1 MSNQFRF
8 LSLMSKINFAFLLIL
23 FFTFPLIVGCKNSQ
37 NDRTIY
43 FGIAQKP
50 QTLDPRFSS
59 DAASERLSNLIYTP
73 LIYFNDD
80 FTIGSDLVK
89 IKKISSKEFNF
100 TVTEYPPKF
109 HNGTPLGI
117 NDIISTIRHLKHS
130 STSPYS
136 NELKLIRAVNKI
148 SSNMFEILLK
158 KSDHNFVSKLSFSIL
173 PKSHIENGH
182 SFSTQPMGSG
192 PFEFISSK
200 PNIQIRR
207 ILDSQLFELV
217 EIKDPTVRV
226 LKLINAEIDI
236 IQNDLPL
243 ELINF
248 LTQQSN
254 IKHQI
259 TKGVNVSYIG
269 FNFMD
274 PLLGNHNFR
283 KALAMS
289 IDRASITKYFFNT
302 KTRIAEQI
310 LPPEHWASQ
319 DIQGAEY
326 NPNKAREILSKI
338 LPNQR
343 INLTYKTST
352 DPFRLKIATIIQAQL
367 AKVGI
372 DLNIKTLDW
381 GTYFQD
387 IQSGNFQLY
396 GLTWVG
402 IRSPEIYEKIFSSN
416 FTPPR
421 GLNRGKYSDL
431 SMDIYINNAKINND
445 WSPVILEVSKK
456 IGSIPLWY
464 EGNFSAYRENIKDF
478 IIYPNGSWD
487 GLMSAKKI

>member
-1 MSNQFRF
+1 
-8 LSLMSKINFAFLLIL
+8 
-23 FFTFPLIVGCKNSQ
+23 
-37 NDRTIY
+37 
-43 FGIAQKP
+43 
-50 QTLDPRFSS
+50 
-59 DAASERLSNLIYTP
+59 
-73 LIYFNDD
+73 
-80 FTIGSDLVK
+80 
-89 IKKISSKEFNF
+89 
-100 TVTEYPPKF
+100 
-109 HNGTPLGI
+109 
-117 NDIISTIRHLKHS
+117 
-130 STSPYS
+130 
-136 NELKLIRAVNKI
+136 
-148 SSNMFEILLK
+148 MFEILLK

-226 LKLINAEIDI
+226 LKLVNAEIDI

-248 LTQQSN
+248 LTQQSD
-254 IKHQI
+254 IKHQL

-289 IDRASITKYFFNT
+289 IDRVSIAKYFFNT

-319 DIQGAEY
+319 DIQGTEY

-338 LPNQR
+338 LPDQR

-372 DLNIKTLDW
+372 DLSIKTLDW

-402 IRSPEIYEKIFSSN
+402 IRSPEIYEKIFSSD

-456 IGSIPLWY
+456 IGSMPLWY